1 MRDYKLLLAAITLVL
16 AFIFIGV
23 FLWLWISNGKNTDP
37 LPIMVSESAYT
48 EDNEDNQESLVNSTL
63 YVQAEDTLQTALDDL
78 IIRFES
84 RFPRVQVLVNYVP
97 ATALLRLN
105 ARQNESADNA
115 PVDLIMAEAKLSQAR
130 LAPLQATLN
139 NPKNKQNRSETNDI
153 KRNHHQPDAIDNSDA
168 MTTAT
173 TQSADNGSHE
183 VRQLTA
189 FSYAIK
195 HSETIDGVILTDN
208 PIAATFR
215 NYVLSSAGQDILN
228 KYDYDTIDGYKN
240 SIDELFNP
248 SSLAKKT
255 EADDESVKITDAF
268 NSN

>member
-16 AFIFIGV
+16 ACIFIGV

-37 LPIMVSESAYT
+37 LPIMVNENAYT
-48 EDNEDNQESLVNSTL
+48 QNDEDNQEALVNSIL

-84 RFPRVQVLVNYVP
+84 RFPRVQVWVNYVP
-97 ATALLRLN
+97 ATALLSLN

-115 PVDLIMAEAKLSQAR
+115 PIDLIMAEAKLSQAR

-139 NPKNKQNRSETNDI
+139 NPQNKQNRSQINDI
-153 KRNHHQPDAIDNSDA
+153 KLNNHQPEA
-168 MTTAT
+168 MTTPT
-173 TQSADNGSHE
+173 SQSTDNGNLE

-189 FSYAIK
+189 FSYATK

-240 SIDELFNP
+240 SMDDLFNP
-248 SSLAKKT
+248 SSRAKKA
-255 EADDESVKITDAF
+255 EADNESVKIADAF
-268 NSN
+268 NGN